1 MSKIINLR
9 PLVSFF
15 PLVFFSLLICCPLTH
30 AANGAT
36 ASKQP
41 LDMSEKLATSQ
52 SPIHI
57 TADRMETNQDENTIT
72 FESHVIVQQDDVTIT
87 SNRLKVTM
95 LQGDKKPA
103 SVESSPAE
111 RIDYIEFDGDV
122 KVTQQDRLAT
132 ANKAIFYQ
140 KEQKIML
147 HGRPVVTKGQD
158 RVEGNLITIFL
169 KEGRSVVEG
178 SAGAPVQA
186 VLFPGKKE

>member
-15 PLVFFSLLICCPLTH
+15 PLVFVSLLICCPLTH
-30 AANGAT
+30 AANGAN

-57 TADRMETNQDENTIT
+57 TADRMETNQDQNTIT
-72 FESHVIVQQDDVTIT
+72 FESHVIVQQDDVTVT

>member
-72 FESHVIVQQDDVTIT
+72 FESHVIVQQDDVTVT

-95 LQGDKKPA
+95 MQGKPNRKP
-103 SVESSPAE
+103 SPAKGRPNRKPSLARTRLLVAE
-111 RIDYIEFDGDV
+111 RIDYIEFEGDV
-122 KVTQQDRLAT
+122 KVTHETALQRL
-132 ANKAIFYQ
+132 I
-140 KEQKIML
+140 
-147 HGRPVVTKGQD
+147 RPSSTK
-158 RVEGNLITIFL
+158 
-169 KEGRSVVEG
+169 RS
-178 SAGAPVQA
+178 
-186 VLFPGKKE
+186 KR

>member
-1 MSKIINLR
+1 MHKTITLR
-9 PLVSFF
+9 ALVSFF
-15 PLVFFSLLICCPLTH
+15 PLVFVSLLICCPLTH
-30 AANGAT
+30 TANGAN
-36 ASKQP
+36 ASKPP
-41 LDMSEKLATSQ
+41 LDMNEKIANSQ

-57 TADRMETNQDENTIT
+57 TADRMETNQDENTII
-72 FESHVIVQQDDVTIT
+72 FESHVVVQQDDVTVT

-95 LQGDKKPA
+95 LQGDKKAA
-103 SVESSPAE
+103 SGEPTPAE
-111 RIDYIEFDGDV
+111 RIDYIEFEGDV

-132 ANKAIFYQ
+132 AKKAIFYQ

-158 RVEGNLITIFL
+158 RVEGDLITIYL

-178 SAGAPVQA
+178 GAGAPVQA

>member
-15 PLVFFSLLICCPLTH
+15 PLVFVSLLICCPLTH
-30 AANGAT
+30 AANGAN

-41 LDMSEKLATSQ
+41 LGMSEKLATSQ

-72 FESHVIVQQDDVTIT
+72 FESHVIVQQDDVTVT

-178 SAGAPVQA
+178 SAAAPVQA